1 MTTISS
7 SDRLRS
13 RPERSFGL
21 AFFVTGLA
29 FTIVMA
35 GTNIPSTLYG
45 LYAARYSLSPLDIT
59 FVFATFVAG
68 TLVALILFGRL
79 SNDVGRRPVI
89 LGALGLS
96 GVSAVLFLVAD
107 SVAVIFVGRFVTGL
121 SAGLI
126 VATGTVALVEL
137 APSEKARQATLVAV
151 SANLGGLGI
160 GVFAGGVIAS
170 LAESKL
176 RAPFWV
182 DLAFVVAAF
191 ALVPL
196 LVPETVAARR
206 RPTLTLERPRIEPA
220 ARPVF
225 ASSMTAAAVGLGT
238 MGLLISV
245 SGLFLAGTLGYHSL
259 VLAGVPGG
267 SAFVCAALG
276 QLIVRRL
283 PQRRALPIAVA
294 VILVAVGCLISALQ
308 TQTLAPLL
316 VAAVLTG
323 LGSGGAVGS
332 GLPAVVALT
341 SPPGRANATAAFF
354 LVIYLA
360 IGGAAVAVGFL
371 IKATDL
377 RTAGTIFASVG
388 AVVIALVL
396 ISLARS
402 GGDSPASGEG
412 GVPDHQPL
420 RRPVTNDPS
429 PDSV

>member
-1 MTTISS
+1 MTTVTS

-13 RPERSFGL
+13 RPAPSFDL
-21 AFFVTGLA
+21 AFVVTGLA

-68 TLVALILFGRL
+68 TLVALILVGRL

-89 LGALGLS
+89 LGALALS
-96 GVSAVLFLVAD
+96 GLSAVLFLMAD
-107 SVAVIFVGRFVTGL
+107 SVAVVFVGRFVTGL

-137 APSEKARQATLVAV
+137 APSEKAGQATLIAV
-151 SANLGGLGI
+151 VANLGGLGI

-170 LAESKL
+170 LVESKL
-176 RAPFWV
+176 RVPFWI
-182 DLAFVVAAF
+182 DLAFVGAAF
-191 ALVPL
+191 VLVPL

-206 RPTLTLERPRIEPA
+206 RPKLTLERPRIEPA

-225 ASSMTAAAVGLGT
+225 ARSMAAAAVGLGT

-245 SGLFLAGTLGYHSL
+245 SGLFLARTLGYHSL

-267 SAFVCAALG
+267 LAFVSAALG
-276 QLIVRRL
+276 QLAVRRL

-294 VILVAVGCLISALQ
+294 VILVGVGCLIGALQ

-332 GLPAVVALT
+332 GLPTVVALT

-354 LVIYLA
+354 LIIYLA
-360 IGGAAVAVGFL
+360 IGAAAVVVGLL
-371 IKATDL
+371 INATDL
-377 RTAGTIFASVG
+377 ETAGTIFASVG
-388 AVVIALVL
+388 AAVIALVL
-396 ISLARS
+396 ISLVRSDADSLVSSAR
-402 GGDSPASGEG
+402 GIE
-412 GVPDHQPL
+412 
-420 RRPVTNDPS
+420 
-429 PDSV
+429 